1 MATLATT
8 YRNVACDAIVDTLN
22 SGFVKIYSST
32 PTLLATMTFG
42 ATAFGSASSG
52 VATANAITS
61 GTAVAT
67 GTAATYKIQT
77 SGSAD
82 VITGNVGTSGQDINF
97 PTLSFVSGVSIGLS
111 SLTITVPAS

>member
-8 YRNVACDAIVDTLN
+8 YRNVACDAIVDTLD

-67 GTAATYKIQT
+67 GTAATYAIQT

-82 VITGNVGTSGQDINF
+82 VITGAVGTSGADINF
-97 PTLSFVSGVSIGLS
+97 PTLAFVSGVSIGLS